1 MSANAVPRNDF
12 APGGPLSP
20 RRKAW
25 GLVLK
30 YPEVVVN
37 LDIARGGQ
45 GGGEPI
51 CTVSKAI
58 ESGEYIARNGKLAV
72 EDEQGFLIADR
83 EAVRDTIR
91 DWGVEDT
98 QRLRDDRVAQR
109 IIVSAG
115 RISDRADFERAVE
128 EWGRET
134 FRGHP
139 FILGFHYDTDHPHA
153 HFLIRGRS
161 LETDRQFS
169 VQGPEEMQRLRES
182 LADKMQDRGIEAN
195 ATRRYTH
202 GISGQ
207 FRPGR
212 GEYHLVAR
220 MHEPAK
226 KFGKLVERLDVEALE
241 SIRTGKPQQKHPSDD
256 VKVNTRRQVKAYA
269 AAFCA
274 ELRETGDRKD
284 GELADRL
291 ERYYEKLYLLGTMR
305 EERRAV
311 QLQRLKEEEARREAE
326 RKERERK
333 EAERRELARKEA
345 ERRKQEEARRRAQEE
360 AKRREQA
367 QKEAE
372 RRAQEEAKRREL
384 AQKEAKRRAQEEA
397 RRREEAQNAAE
408 RRAQEEARLLEQER
422 MEAEWAEQERLREL
436 DRGRDI
442 EMDL

>member
-91 DWGVEDT
+91 DWGLEDS

-182 LADKMQDRGIEAN
+182 LAEKMLDRGIEAN

-202 GISGQ
+202 GISGK

-226 KFGKLVERLDVEALE
+226 KFGKLVERLDAEALE

-274 ELRETGDRKD
+274 ELRATGDRKD

-333 EAERRELARKEA
+333 EAERREQARKEA

-360 AKRREQA
+360 AKRREEEKKKA
-367 QKEAE
+367 EERAEIEALKQMMRE
-372 RRAQEEAKRREL
+372 SWLQELKSGRPQRHA
-384 AQKEAKRRAQEEA
+384 
-397 RRREEAQNAAE
+397 REEAW
-408 RRAQEEARLLEQER
+408 RREQEQR
-422 MEAEWAEQERLREL
+422 MAEQRAEEKERERWREL
-436 DRGRDI
+436 MRGRDRGM
-442 EMDL
+442 ER